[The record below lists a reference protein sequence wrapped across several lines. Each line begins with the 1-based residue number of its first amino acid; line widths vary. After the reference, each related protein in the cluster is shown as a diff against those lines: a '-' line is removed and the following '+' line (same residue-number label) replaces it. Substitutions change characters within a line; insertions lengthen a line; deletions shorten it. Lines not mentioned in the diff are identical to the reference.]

1 MILHFK
7 RLNQIN
13 ITDKAVNNHP
23 RSRQMTIRL
32 IRRIAQLPANS
43 RERSNQ
49 RILIDS
55 NKIPSRRL
63 IIVPNRPPAI
73 MRTKRP
79 IKKPLLNITRIKPLL
94 STKRLLIIMTKSLL
108 TMRAKMLL
116 TIKLTFRHGS
126 DLKVNFKIIKA
137 NSKIKISGSHP
148 QHSTEGASPKIS
160 ISITPTRLWPVVLRR
175 CRSIRG

>member
-1 MILHFK
+1 MKLLPPYLGTARLQQPHIIPEILWKPILNSPEYMNMIRHNDIILHLK
-7 RLNQIN
+7 RHNQIN

-43 RERSNQ
+43 RKRSNQ
-49 RILIDS
+49 RVLIDS

-63 IIVPNRPPAI
+63 IIMPNRPPAI

-94 STKRLLIIMTKSLL
+94 TTKRLLIITTKSLL

-126 DLKVNFKIIKA
+126 DLKVN
-137 NSKIKISGSHP
+137 SKILK
-148 QHSTEGASPKIS
+148 
-160 ISITPTRLWPVVLRR
+160 
-175 CRSIRG
+175 